1 MSDPLEQELHDMSS
15 AEEHLALRWVLD
27 HHPDVFASAAR
38 VVRKVRASDARKNQE
53 PTR

>member
-1 MSDPLEQELHDMSS
+1 MSGGMEQELHDMSS
-15 AEEHLALRWVLD
+15 SEEHIALRWVLD

-38 VVRKVRASDARKNQE
+38 TVRKIRVGDARKNQE